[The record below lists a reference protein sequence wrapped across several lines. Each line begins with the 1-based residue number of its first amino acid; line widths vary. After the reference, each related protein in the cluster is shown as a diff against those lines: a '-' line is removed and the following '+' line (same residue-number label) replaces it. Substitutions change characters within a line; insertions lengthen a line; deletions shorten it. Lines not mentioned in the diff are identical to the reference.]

1 MSFPAEHDEPAYPMN
16 IRLLGAIAIMLVGYI
31 TLRATVPTLGQV
43 CYDQLSSIRSRVQ
56 LMSISIKSL
65 GIDRLG
71 IEDRLTLVEEIWD
84 SIAADSAA
92 APLTD
97 AQRAELDRRIADHEA
112 NPNDVVPWQEIKA
125 SIAERLK
132 R

>member
-1 MSFPAEHDEPAYPMN
+1 MA
-16 IRLLGAIAIMLVGYI
+16 V
-31 TLRATVPTLGQV
+31 
-43 CYDQLSSIRSRVQ
+43 
-56 LMSISIKSL
+56 SIKSL

-71 IEDRLTLVEEIWD
+71 VEDRLSLVEQIWD

-92 APLTD
+92 VPLTD
-97 AQRAELDRRIADHEA
+97 AQRTELDRRIADHEA
-112 NPNDVVPWQEIKA
+112 NPDDVVSWEEAKA

>member
-1 MSFPAEHDEPAYPMN
+1 MS
-16 IRLLGAIAIMLVGYI
+16 V
-31 TLRATVPTLGQV
+31 
-43 CYDQLSSIRSRVQ
+43 SIE
-56 LMSISIKSL
+56 SL

-71 IEDRLTLVEEIWD
+71 IEDRLALVEQIWD

-92 APLTD
+92 VPITD
-97 AQRAELDRRIADHEA
+97 AQRTELDRRIADHEA
-112 NPNDVVPWQEIKA
+112 NPDDVVSWEEVKA